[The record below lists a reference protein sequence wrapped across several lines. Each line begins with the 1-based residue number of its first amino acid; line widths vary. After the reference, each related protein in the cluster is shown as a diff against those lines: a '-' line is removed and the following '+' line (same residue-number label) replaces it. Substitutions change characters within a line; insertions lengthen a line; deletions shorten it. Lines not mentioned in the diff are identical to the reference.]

1 MKCGNTSCD
10 KDGTSRCA
18 ACKSVYY
25 CSQPCQK
32 QAWKSHKPECKH
44 IQSLSHEAQ
53 TAMMPPALDI
63 SKTKDL
69 KGMNSLL
76 ECQSNSMGV
85 KTSDH
90 YDVHKEYRARYPKD
104 PFNINI
110 LEKHYYSYKLSRMH
124 ASMFNNNMNTRLMT
138 LGTKRQLLTKRWGHM
153 TQQLLLNLSQAKVGH
168 IYLARFDT
176 EKDENVQHLTQFDQ
190 RYHIMRNT
198 AVRSMTTHVNKVYVS
213 VGFVD
218 LQEVMFS
225 DIADPAIKGYV
236 SWHCY
241 ETDEV
246 AFARAKIIIELFKT
260 NICSDEDI
268 LQIWFSTSI
277 ERSAQIALQT
287 TCKQLATDTS
297 FSLRLKILFSFWGST
312 GLSTQD
318 ARIDWT
324 KYIHN
329 AAMDKIYALENITD
343 RVDYARYLL
352 TGEVFLRPDA
362 RKTFGNVTMSCMP
375 KGFEHFKRDQHNIF
389 HTLVLQDMTYDSSL
403 MGTVKKLFIA
413 QADKF
418 RRFVFD
424 GKTIVKLYQKTVH
437 NTDLQILKQ
446 IKDLK
451 PTMINWS
458 NLPDYLRQKDFFET
472 AQACSG
478 AETQHHFH
486 LMNWV
491 CKVYGCSLI
500 DYARFDLIDFF
511 DSSDLPFS
519 DRDGKL
525 AKVYKTL
532 ADAFRVK
539 MVQEVQDTLK
549 SFQIKPTLPN
559 EMNTAG
565 SVLAPKMLPHFK
577 NFFFGSTEV
586 VEMVTRIGL
595 PTGPSIPSL
604 DLKIH
609 YSELTMRPF
618 TPFSIGDGECCG
630 VFQFNE

>member
-32 QAWKSHKPECKH
+32 QAWKAHKPECKRL
-44 IQSLSHEAQ
+44 QSLSHEAH
-53 TAMMPPALDI
+53 TAKMPSALDTL
-63 SKTKDL
+63 KTKDL
-69 KGMNSLL
+69 KGLNSLL
-76 ECQSNSMGV
+76 SSFSLGV
-85 KTSDH
+85 KTDEYS
-90 YDVHKEYRARYPKD
+90 DVHKEYRARYPKD
-104 PFNINI
+104 PFNIKI
-110 LEKHYYSYKLSRMH
+110 LEKHCHGYKFTRMH
-124 ASMFNNNMNTRLMT
+124 PSVLNDMNISLMAFGSKEQI
-138 LGTKRQLLTKRWGHM
+138 LRKRWGHM
-153 TQQLLLNLSQAKVGH
+153 APNLLMYLSEAKVGD
-168 IYLARFDT
+168 IYLANFFT
-176 EKDENVQHLTQFDQ
+176 EKEDNIQYLTQFDR

-198 AVRSMTTHVNKVYVS
+198 AVRSMTTHVGKVYVS

-225 DIADPAIKGYV
+225 DISDPAIEGNV

-241 ETDEV
+241 EANEV
-246 AFARAKIIIELFKT
+246 AFARAKIILELFKT
-260 NICSDEDI
+260 DICSDEDI
-268 LQIWFSTSI
+268 LQIWYSTSL

-297 FSLRLKILFSFWGST
+297 LSPRLKILFSFWGST

-318 ARIDWT
+318 ARMDWT

-375 KGFEHFKRDQHNIF
+375 KGFEHFRRDQHNIF
-389 HTLVLQDMTYDSSL
+389 HTLVLQNMTYESSL
-403 MGTVKKLFIA
+403 MGTVRKLFTA
-413 QADKF
+413 KANKF
-418 RRFVFD
+418 RRFVLD
-424 GKTIVKLYQKTVH
+424 GKIIVKLYQKTVH
-437 NTDLQILKQ
+437 NADFKILKQ
-446 IKDLK
+446 IKGLN
-451 PTMINWS
+451 PAMINWS

-478 AETQHHFH
+478 AKTQHHFH

-500 DYARFDLIDFF
+500 DYVRFDLREFL
-511 DSSDLPFS
+511 DSSHLPFS

-525 AKVYKTL
+525 EKVYKSL
-532 ADAFRVK
+532 ADEFRVK
-539 MVQEVQDTLK
+539 MVQEVKDTLK
-549 SFQIKPTLPN
+549 SFQINPILPN

-577 NFFFGSTEV
+577 NFFFGWSEM
-586 VEMVTRIGL
+586 VEMIAGIKL
-595 PTGPSIPSL
+595 PKASSIPSL
-604 DLKIH
+604 DEIH
-609 YSELTMRPF
+609 FSELTMS
-618 TPFSIGDGECCG
+618 PFSPFSLGDTECCG

>member
-1 MKCGNTSCD
+1 
-10 KDGTSRCA
+10 
-18 ACKSVYY
+18 
-25 CSQPCQK
+25 
-32 QAWKSHKPECKH
+32 
-44 IQSLSHEAQ
+44 
-53 TAMMPPALDI
+53 MPPALDI

-76 ECQSNSMGV
+76 ECLSNSMGV

-110 LEKHYYSYKLSRMH
+110 LEKHDYSYKLSRMH

-153 TQQLLLNLSQAKVGH
+153 TQNLLLNLSQAKVGH

-277 ERSAQIALQT
+277 ERSAQVALQT
-287 TCKQLATDTS
+287 TCKQLATDE
-297 FSLRLKILFSFWGST
+297 SLSPRLTRLFSFWGST
-312 GLSTQD
+312 GLSTKD

-324 KYIHN
+324 KNIQN
-329 AAMDKIYALENITD
+329 AAMHTIYDLENITD
-343 RVDYARYLL
+343 RMDYARYLL
-352 TGEVFLRPDA
+352 TGEVFLHPDA

-375 KGFEHFKRDQHNIF
+375 KGFEHFRKDSQSIF
-389 HTLVLQDMTYDSSL
+389 HTLVLKDMTYESSL
-403 MGTVKKLFIA
+403 MSTVRKLFIT
-413 QADKF
+413 QAKKF
-418 RRFVFD
+418 HLFVLD
-424 GKTIVKLYQKTVH
+424 GKTIVKLYQKMVH
-437 NTDLQILKQ
+437 IADLETLKQ
-446 IKDLK
+446 IKDLD
-451 PTMINWS
+451 PAMINWS
-458 NLPDYLRQKDFFET
+458 NIPDYLRQTDFFET

-491 CKVYGCSLI
+491 RKVYGSSLI
-500 DYARFDLIDFF
+500 DYTQFDHIDYHC
-511 DSSDLPFS
+511 SSNLPFS
-519 DRDGKL
+519 DPDGCL
-525 AKVYKTL
+525 GKVYESL
-532 ADAFRVK
+532 ADEFR
-539 MVQEVQDTLK
+539 
-549 SFQIKPTLPN
+549 
-559 EMNTAG
+559 
-565 SVLAPKMLPHFK
+565 
-577 NFFFGSTEV
+577 
-586 VEMVTRIGL
+586 VTRI
-595 PTGPSIPSL
+595 PA
-604 DLKIH
+604 
-609 YSELTMRPF
+609 R
-618 TPFSIGDGECCG
+618 
-630 VFQFNE
+630 

>member
-32 QAWKSHKPECKH
+32 QAWKAHKPECKRS
-44 IQSLSHEAQ
+44 QSLSHEAN
-53 TAMMPPALDI
+53 TVMM
-63 SKTKDL
+63 K
-69 KGMNSLL
+69 
-76 ECQSNSMGV
+76 
-85 KTSDH
+85 
-90 YDVHKEYRARYPKD
+90 YRARYPED
-104 PFNINI
+104 PFNISI
-110 LEKHYYSYKLSRMH
+110 LEKHCDFYKFTRMH
-124 ASMFNNNMNTRLMT
+124 PYIFDDILATFGSKEQILI
-138 LGTKRQLLTKRWGHM
+138 KRWSHISPH
-153 TQQLLLNLSQAKVGH
+153 LLMYLSEAKVGD
-168 IYLARFDT
+168 IYLAKIFT
-176 EKDENVQHLTQFDQ
+176 EKEDNIQYLTEFDQ
-190 RYHIMRNT
+190 IYHIMRNT
-198 AVRSMTTHVNKVYVS
+198 AVRSMTTHVGKVYVS

-225 DIADPAIKGYV
+225 DISDPAIEGNV

-241 ETDEV
+241 EANEV
-246 AFARAKIIIELFKT
+246 AFARAKIILELFKT
-260 NICSDEDI
+260 DICSDEDI
-268 LQIWFSTSI
+268 LQIWYSTSI

-297 FSLRLKILFSFWGST
+297 LSPRLKILFSFWGST

-318 ARIDWT
+318 ARMDWT

-352 TGEVFLRPDA
+352 TGEVFLRSDA

-375 KGFEHFKRDQHNIF
+375 QGFKHFKRDQHNIF

-418 RRFVFD
+418 RHFVQD

-437 NTDLQILKQ
+437 NTDLKILKQ

-478 AETQHHFH
+478 VETHHHFH

-491 CKVYGCSLI
+491 RKVYGCNLI
-500 DYARFDLIDFF
+500 DYARFDLRDFL
-511 DSSDLPFS
+511 DSSHLPFS

-525 AKVYKTL
+525 EKVYKTL
-532 ADAFRVK
+532 ADEYRVK

-604 DLKIH
+604 DLKIY